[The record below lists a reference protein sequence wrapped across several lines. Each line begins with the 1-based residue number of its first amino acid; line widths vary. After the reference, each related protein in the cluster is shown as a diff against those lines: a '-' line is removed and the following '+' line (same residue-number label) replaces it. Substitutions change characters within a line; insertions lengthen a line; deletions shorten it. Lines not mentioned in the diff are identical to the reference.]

1 MLDLKYAPE
10 GSRDLHGCMDRM
22 LWGMPKKTFCLR
34 LFFAIKKPDA
44 AGSLSRGS
52 FKKQKS
58 R

>member
-34 LFFAIKKPDA
+34 LFFAIKKTGCCRHPFT
-44 AGSLSRGS
+44 GI
-52 FKKQKS
+52 F
-58 R
+58 